1 MPRRLQDWVVQQAAE
16 RPDGLAVAC
25 GDTRLTYAQIDTLST
40 QLARLLVEDGC
51 RRGDRVA
58 LLMPRSA
65 MAIVGL
71 LGIYKAD
78 AVYVPLDP
86 SSPASRLKKI
96 LETCENRW
104 LLAAGAVTPLLEEL
118 INRAGP
124 NGPALE
130 TMAIGW
136 LDSSLSAGHRLNVRF
151 TVDDLRQC
159 RTSPVPSMN
168 GPDDPAHILFT
179 SGSTGI
185 PKGVVI
191 THSNV
196 VHTIEWA
203 IKYFAIEP
211 SDRLSGHFPLHF
223 DLSFFDI
230 FSAAAVGAELHL
242 APPDLVLPNKI
253 ADFIRHAQLT
263 QWFSVPS
270 ALAYMAKFNVAGF
283 NDFPS
288 LKRMLW
294 CGEVLPTPVLMH
306 WMERLPHVTFTNLYG
321 PTETTIVSSYY
332 TVPERP
338 ADPQA
343 SIPIGVACDGEELL
357 VLNESREP
365 VRTGETGDLY
375 IAGVGLAKGYWRD
388 PERTGLAFVPHPHRP
403 AERIYKT
410 GDLARVGDDGLI
422 YFLGRSDSQIKSR
435 GYRIELGEIEAALN
449 TITGVQQAAV
459 VALNSGG
466 FEGAVICC
474 ACAPASGN
482 GATPA
487 TLRRE
492 LARLIPAYML
502 PARWLVMQQLPTN
515 ANGKIDRRRIKD
527 VFEEG
532 IDAHAAQTA

>member
-1 MPRRLQDWVVQQAAE
+1 
-16 RPDGLAVAC
+16 
-25 GDTRLTYAQIDTLST
+25 
-40 QLARLLVEDGC
+40 
-51 RRGDRVA
+51 
-58 LLMPRSA
+58 
-65 MAIVGL
+65 
-71 LGIYKAD
+71 
-78 AVYVPLDP
+78 
-86 SSPASRLKKI
+86 
-96 LETCENRW
+96 
-104 LLAAGAVTPLLEEL
+104 
-118 INRAGP
+118 
-124 NGPALE
+124 
-130 TMAIGW
+130 
-136 LDSSLSAGHRLNVRF
+136 LDSSLPAGHRLNVRF

-159 RTSPVPSMN
+159 GTSPVPSMN

-196 VHTIEWA
+196 IHTIEWA

-230 FSAAAVGAELHL
+230 FSAAGVGAELHL

-283 NDFPS
+283 NDFPN

-388 PERTGLAFVPHPHRP
+388 PERTGLAFVPHPRRP
-403 AERIYKT
+403 AERIYRT

-474 ACAPASGN
+474 AYAPASGN